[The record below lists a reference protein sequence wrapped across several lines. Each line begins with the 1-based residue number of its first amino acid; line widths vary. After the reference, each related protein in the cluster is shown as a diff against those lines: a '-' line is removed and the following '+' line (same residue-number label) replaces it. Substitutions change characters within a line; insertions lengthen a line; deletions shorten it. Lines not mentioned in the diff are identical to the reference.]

1 MNADELCYATIEELA
16 PRLAAG
22 DLCPIELTRAQL
34 DRIAAIDGAWRSYAT
49 VMAESAL
56 EAAEQAK
63 REIEAGNYR
72 GPLHGIPVAVKDLCF
87 TRGTRTMGGT
97 RVLEDLVPEFDS
109 TVVARFKAAGAV
121 LLGKLNL
128 TEGAMGGYNRARQ
141 IPLNPWAP
149 DRWTGASSSGS
160 GVATAAG
167 MCYASLGSDTGGS
180 IRSPSAAC
188 GITGLKPTWGRVSRY
203 GVLDL
208 AQSLD
213 HVGPMTRSTWDCAAV
228 LEVIAGDDPNDPTTL
243 PEPAPAILDGIE
255 DGLTGLRVGFDR
267 SYATRDVDEQIAAPV
282 AESVKVLES
291 LGAEIVEV
299 ELPEIDPYALVWP
312 SLCSVEALAAHGETF
327 PSRSQDYGPWFR
339 GWLELGAS
347 TSAVEYAR
355 ACDLRS
361 ELTGLLARAFVGIDL
376 LACPAQGDLPHFV
389 SDESL
394 YDGPMVDHGP
404 VRRRFSCP
412 WDMNRAPTLTL
423 PNGWTEEGLPTAL
436 QLVGSPGDEAV
447 LCRAGYAFERATD
460 HRRNPSV

>member
-1 MNADELCYATIEELA
+1 MNPEELCYATIEELA

-22 DLCPIELTRAQL
+22 ELCPVELTRAQL

-49 VMAESAL
+49 VMADSAM
-56 EAAEQAK
+56 EAAERAK
-63 REIEAGNYR
+63 REIEAGGYR

-87 TRGTRTMGGT
+87 TRGTPTMGGT
-97 RVLEDLVPEFDS
+97 LVLEDLVPEFDS
-109 TVVARFKAAGAV
+109 TVVSRFEAAGAI

-141 IPLNPWAP
+141 IPLNPWGR

-180 IRSPSAAC
+180 IRAPSAAC

-228 LEVIAGDDPNDPTTL
+228 LEAIAGDDPNDPTTL

-255 DGLTGLRVGFDR
+255 AGLAGLRIGFDR
-267 SYATRDVDEQIAAPV
+267 GYATRDVDERIAAAV
-282 AESVKVLES
+282 ADSVRVLES

-299 ELPEIDPYALVWP
+299 ELPEVDPYSLVWP
-312 SLCSVEALAAHGETF
+312 TLCSVEALAAHAENF
-327 PSRSQDYGPWFR
+327 PSRAQDYGPWFR

-347 TSAVEYAR
+347 TSAADYAR
-355 ACDLRS
+355 ACDLRN
-361 ELTGLLARAFVGIDL
+361 ELTGLLARAFVGIDA
-376 LACPAQGDLPHFV
+376 LACPAQGDLPHYV
-389 SDESL
+389 TEEIL

-423 PNGWTEEGLPTAL
+423 PNGWTEDGLPTAL

-447 LCRAGYAFERATD
+447 LCRAGYAFEQATD
-460 HRRNPSV
+460 HRHHPPV

>member
-228 LEVIAGDDPNDPTTL
+228 LEAIAGDDPNDPTTL

-312 SLCSVEALAAHGETF
+312 TLCSVEALAAHGETF

-361 ELTGLLARAFVGIDL
+361 ELTGLLARAFVGIDM